1 MADAPKF
8 SLLDLQT
15 PDVSQYGRQNLGLQ
29 RETTRSTD
37 STYRKQL
44 TDSLSQKQQR
54 ATHEKPQAETRTAN
68 EVKTERSRP
77 EPQAPQARSTSE
89 TREAPSPAER
99 EQQMPRSQENRN
111 DVVEPDQSSVEQP
124 APISET
130 KSAAEDKTDTGEVN
144 EHAVPVE
151 TETPVKEKPPRY
163 SLFQGS
169 GPSATT
175 LEQEVTTGDTEIRPP
190 ANFQFSEN
198 QNLVKLQTDVTETR
212 PVESLPIPEGLAE
225 LLKTQEVSTNQTE
238 TAALEQSPG
247 DAEGDQQ
254 LQNAGQSEEIINAVA
269 DDQQTAEEGES
280 AESPEKLKQVKK
292 TEDVQAAIQKSQ
304 EQPSNSDN
312 VKSDVAQAAQ
322 QAAQQQRYLKAEQQ
336 QSLNENHPQQ
346 GQEAVDTIPGQQ
358 VAQAV
363 IDQVQKQTEKAGPD
377 KTETTD
383 KKSDQ
388 QVDGDR
394 VLPEQSALNQTNP
407 HPAAASAATDAL
419 QKALTEA
426 TKPGPLV
433 QEQHAGN
440 QNGHDQP
447 QTPATGLGQTTNVA
461 TENQAA
467 APTGPVVDAKQV
479 EQLMDRI
486 ASAVRQSQSTGQ
498 QLKIRLSPPELGA
511 LQIEVSLKN
520 GEYSAKLEV
529 QNRHAQKVINDNM
542 AQLKDAL
549 AKTGVSLDRIDVHI
563 NTHSSE
569 DQRST
574 QSDSQ
579 QQSGAD
585 FNSNDFSD
593 QSGDAEQGHD
603 ERAYADENIQRDDVE
618 QEEQNR
624 PHVTRSQGVAT
635 ENVEEIDVQI

>member
-1 MADAPKF
+1 MPDAPKF

-29 RETTRSTD
+29 REATRSTD

-44 TDSLSQKQQR
+44 ADSLSQKQQR
-54 ATHEKPQAETRTAN
+54 PGSEKPQPDSRTAN
-68 EVKTERSRP
+68 EVKSDRSRP
-77 EPQAPQARSTSE
+77 EPQAPQARSASE
-89 TREAPSPAER
+89 TPTPAER
-99 EQQMPRSQENRN
+99 EQQTLRSQENRN
-111 DVVEPDQSSVEQP
+111 DAVEPSQNAVEQS
-124 APISET
+124 APVQDT
-130 KSAAEDKTDTGEVN
+130 KPVAEDKPDAGEVN
-144 EHAVPVE
+144 ESAVPVE
-151 TETPVKEKPPRY
+151 SGTPVKEKSPRY

-169 GPSATT
+169 AASATT

-238 TAALEQSPG
+238 TTSLNETPG
-247 DAEGDQQ
+247 DVEGDQQ
-254 LQNAGQSEEIINAVA
+254 LQEAGQSEEIIDAVA
-269 DDQQTAEEGES
+269 DNQQAAEEGQSVES
-280 AESPEKLKQVKK
+280 AEQLKGGKK
-292 TEDVQAAIQKSQ
+292 ADEQQAVIQKSQ
-304 EQPSNSDN
+304 DEHSNSDN
-312 VKSDVAQAAQ
+312 VKSDVSQAAQ
-322 QAAQQQRYLKAEQQ
+322 EAAQQQRYLKAQQ
-336 QSLNENHPQQ
+336 QNPNENHPQQ
-346 GQEAVDTIPGQQ
+346 GQDAGDANPGQQ

-363 IDQVQKQTEKAGPD
+363 IDQVQEQTEKAGPD
-377 KTETTD
+377 KTESTD
-383 KKSDQ
+383 EKSEKK
-388 QVDGDR
+388 VDGDK

-426 TKPGPLV
+426 TKPGPLA

-440 QNGHDQP
+440 QNGHDQT
-447 QTPATGLGQTTNVA
+447 QTPATGLGQTTNVI

-467 APTGPVVDAKQV
+467 APTVPVVDAKQV

-529 QNRHAQKVINDNM
+529 QNRHAQKVINDNL
-542 AQLKDAL
+542 AQLKEAL
-549 AKTGVSLDRIDVHI
+549 VKTGVSLDRIDVQI

-569 DQRST
+569 DQRSS

-603 ERAYADENIQRDDVE
+603 ERAYADETIQREDVE

-624 PHVTRSQGVAT
+624 PQVTRSQGVAT

>member
-1 MADAPKF
+1 MPDAPKF

-29 RETTRSTD
+29 REATRSTD

-44 TDSLSQKQQR
+44 ADSLSQKQQQ
-54 ATHEKPQAETRTAN
+54 TGSEKPQPDSRAKN
-68 EVKTERSRP
+68 EVKSDRSRP
-77 EPQAPQARSTSE
+77 EPQAPQARSASE
-89 TREAPSPAER
+89 TTTPAER
-99 EQQMPRSQENRN
+99 EQQTPRSQENRS
-111 DVVEPDQSSVEQP
+111 DPAEPNQSAVEQS
-124 APISET
+124 APVQDT
-130 KSAAEDKTDTGEVN
+130 KPAAEDKTDAGEVN
-144 EHAVPVE
+144 ESAVPVDPG
-151 TETPVKEKPPRY
+151 TPVKEKSPRY

-169 GPSATT
+169 AASVTT

-238 TAALEQSPG
+238 TTSLNETPG
-247 DAEGDQQ
+247 DVEGDQQ
-254 LQNAGQSEEIINAVA
+254 LQDAGQSEEIIDAVA
-269 DDQQTAEEGES
+269 DDQQAAEEGQSVES
-280 AESPEKLKQVKK
+280 AEQLKEVKQ
-292 TEDVQAAIQKSQ
+292 TDEQQAASPKSQ
-304 EQPSNSDN
+304 DEHSNSDN
-312 VKSDVAQAAQ
+312 VKSDVSQAAQ
-322 QAAQQQRYLKAEQQ
+322 EAAQQQRYLKAQQ
-336 QSLNENHPQQ
+336 QNPNENQPQQ
-346 GQEAVDTIPGQQ
+346 EQDAGDANPGQQ

-363 IDQVQKQTEKAGPD
+363 IDQVQEQTEKAGPD
-377 KTETTD
+377 KTESTD
-383 KKSDQ
+383 EKSEKK
-388 QVDGDR
+388 VDGDK

-426 TKPGPLV
+426 TKPGPLA

-440 QNGHDQP
+440 QNGHDQT

-529 QNRHAQKVINDNM
+529 QNRHAQKVINDNL
-542 AQLKDAL
+542 AQLKEAL
-549 AKTGVSLDRIDVHI
+549 VKTGVSLDRIDVQI

-569 DQRST
+569 DQRSS

-593 QSGDAEQGHD
+593 QSGDAEHGHD
-603 ERAYADENIQRDDVE
+603 ERAYADDTIQREDVE

-635 ENVEEIDVQI
+635 ENVEAIDVQI